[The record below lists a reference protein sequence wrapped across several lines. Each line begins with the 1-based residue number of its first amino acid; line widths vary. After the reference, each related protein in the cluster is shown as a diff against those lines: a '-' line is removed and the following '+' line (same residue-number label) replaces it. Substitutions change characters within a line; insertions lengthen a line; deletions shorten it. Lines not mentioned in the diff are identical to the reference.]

1 MNLKCV
7 FNLSRKAEGVR
18 KDIAVFIEE
27 ANKSIMVKG
36 APKEQIEKASRIS
49 DWSIKGA
56 KLFLTIESGPYVRA
70 PAAALRINKSLGL
83 LLGEKHRIGVR
94 GINVTDFTITMPIT
108 EKVSKSTM
116 DKISKITG
124 VQSVKADAAKI
135 TVSLKPLTGLELK
148 RNIPDRILSLIE
160 KELEEVSK
168 PTEVTPTTVQVLKQS
183 PPKAVKFKEDPM
195 KAAVQL
201 GWIKEFPARGQWIY
215 TIPYARLFE
224 AVESILIEEVANKLG
239 FQPFMLPKLIP
250 MEVMK
255 HMPGYLDGIP
265 EGMYYVCPP
274 PREPEAFEKFKE
286 LVKITKEVPKKE
298 LKQLIKD
305 PEYVLA
311 PAQCEPF
318 WYFFFKETLNVEE
331 LPIKFYDRSGWTYRW
346 EGGGIEGLV
355 RLQEF
360 RRIEL
365 VYFGAPDDVVKVRDA
380 VLDESIRTADKLLD
394 LEWRVVPGIPFF
406 MRAGGP
412 VIDIRDSKNVAAYDL
427 EIYLPYR
434 GPRETAEWLE
444 VTACF
449 VHKTKF
455 IDAFKIRELKNRA
468 VWSGCTGIG
477 VSRWV
482 AAFLSEHGFDTNK
495 WPKAVR
501 DRFGKYTIPKTLS
514 WPPKR

>member
-1 MNLKCV
+1 MVLKCI
-7 FNLSRKAEGVR
+7 FNLSREAEAAS
-18 KDIAVFIEE
+18 KDMAAFIEE

-36 APKEQIEKASRIS
+36 APKEQVGKASRIS
-49 DWSIKGA
+49 DWRIKGA
-56 KLFLTIESGPYVRA
+56 KLFLTIESGSYVRA

-83 LLGEKHRIGVR
+83 LLGEKYRIGVR
-94 GINVTDFTITMPIT
+94 GIDVTDFTVTMPIT
-108 EKVSKSTM
+108 EKVSTFTI
-116 DKISKITG
+116 DKISKIEG
-124 VQSVKADAAKI
+124 VQSAKMEAGKI
-135 TVSLKPLTGLELK
+135 TVSLKPFTDSEFK

-160 KELEEVSK
+160 KELVETGEPAEVIA
-168 PTEVTPTTVQVLKQS
+168 EAVQVLKQG
-183 PPKAVKFKEDPM
+183 PMKEMKFKEDPM
-195 KAAVQL
+195 KLAVQL

-215 TIPYARLFE
+215 TIPYTRLFSAIE
-224 AVESILIEEVANKLG
+224 NIMVEEIADKLG

-255 HMPGYLDGIP
+255 LMPGYLDGIP

-274 PREPEAFEKFKE
+274 PREPEVFEKFKE

-331 LPIKFYDRSGWTYRW
+331 LPVKFYDRSGWTYRW

-365 VYFGAPDDVVKVRDA
+365 VYFGVPDDVVKIRDA

-412 VIDIRDSKNVAAYDL
+412 IIDIRDSKNVAAYDL

-434 GPRETAEWLE
+434 GSREKSEWLE
-444 VTACF
+444 VTSCF

-455 IDAFKIRELKNRA
+455 IDAFKTRELKNRV

-477 VSRWV
+477 LSRWV
-482 AAFLSEHGFDTNK
+482 AAFLSEHGFDADK
-495 WPKAVR
+495 WPKSVR
-501 DRFGKYTIPKTLS
+501 ERFGKYNIPKT
-514 WPPKR
+514 